1 MTKATFNP
9 YQPIYIS
16 PPGDTLLETLQERNL
31 PIAEFAERMD
41 EPVKVIQEIIAGK
54 ALITPELAL
63 KLEQVLNIPATFWN
77 NRERNYRE
85 TLARLSVSQ
94 YTKPSPPLKQ

>member
-1 MTKATFNP
+1 MTKPTFNP
-9 YQPIYIS
+9 YQPLYIS
-16 PPGDTLLETLQERNL
+16 PTGDTLLETLEERNL
-31 PIAEFAERMD
+31 PIADFAERMN
-41 EPVKVIQEIIAGK
+41 EPLKVIQDIIVGE

-94 YTKPSPPLKQ
+94 YTTPSTPLK

>member
-16 PPGDTLLETLQERNL
+16 PPGDTLLETLEQRNL
-31 PIAEFAERMD
+31 SINEFAEHMN
-41 EPVKVIQEIIAGK
+41 EPLKVIQDIIAGE
-54 ALITPELAL
+54 ASIAPELAL
-63 KLEQVLNIPATFWN
+63 KLEQVLKIPASFWN

-94 YTKPSPPLKQ
+94 YTTPSTPLK

>member
-1 MTKATFNP
+1 MNQATFNT
-9 YQPIYIS
+9 YKPIYIS

-31 PIAEFAERMD
+31 PIDEFAERMD
-41 EPVKVIQEIIAGK
+41 QPVKVIQDIIIGK
-54 ALITPELAL
+54 ASITPELAL

-85 TLARLSVSQ
+85 TLARLPVSQ
-94 YTKPSPPLKQ
+94 YTTPSTPLKQ

>member
-9 YQPIYIS
+9 HQPLYIS
-16 PPGDTLLETLQERNL
+16 PPGDTLLETLEERNL
-31 PIAEFAERMD
+31 PIADFAEHMN
-41 EPVKVIQEIIAGK
+41 EPLKLIQDIIAGE
-54 ALITPELAL
+54 ASITPELAL

-94 YTKPSPPLKQ
+94 YTTPSTRLK

>member
-1 MTKATFNP
+1 MIKETFNP
-9 YQPIYIS
+9 YKPIYIS
-16 PPGDTLLETLQERNL
+16 PPGDTLLETLEERNL
-31 PIAEFAERMD
+31 PIADFAERMN
-41 EPVKVIQEIIAGK
+41 EPLKAIQEIIVGE

-85 TLARLSVSQ
+85 SLARPSVSQ
-94 YTKPSPPLKQ
+94 YTNLSTPLKQ